1 MISPDALAWFA
12 SAGLRP
18 LWTGLHSRLLRNG
31 RSVGGRLTLTGLDPA
46 QQDALG
52 RLLGR
57 AVAARDTVDVSALE
71 KLLAGAGTGVLEVV
85 ETVVGP
91 VPDRRAERSAD
102 AARRASLEE
111 FLAAQ
116 PLPVPP
122 AACWLDL
129 VRRLPLDEATRVLG
143 QAAATLHLTVGSAAR
158 PWARGELAQAVT
170 GGAHGLDDDTLLTR
184 LVLRGLAALLD
195 VEYPADSASRRA
207 LWELAGVAPDT
218 VATTVPV
225 YGLRHLDDPWL
236 RHRADEHWETHLTL
250 REVRRL
256 LPFRLAPQTVYV
268 CENPRVLEAVAEA
281 ALDVALICTMGNPTT
296 VTQALLAAVSSQPG
310 VRLAYHGD
318 FDWPGVAIAGRVIQ
332 RFSASPWCFSA
343 ADYQRAVSRGHPL
356 QQLTGRAEATP
367 WDPALAAAMTSA
379 GLAVH
384 EEAVVDDLLTDLST
398 STNA

>member
-1 MISPDALAWFA
+1 MISPDALAWFT

-18 LWTGLHSRLLRNG
+18 LWAGLHARLVRNG
-31 RSVGGRLTLTGLDPA
+31 RSVGGRLTLTDLDSS

-57 AVAARDTVDVSALE
+57 SVSVRDTVDVAALE

-91 VPDRRAERSAD
+91 VPDRRASRSAD

-116 PLPVPP
+116 PLSVPP
-122 AACWLDL
+122 AAGWLDL
-129 VRRLPLDEATRVLG
+129 VRRLPPDEARILLG
-143 QAAATLHLTVGSAAR
+143 QASTTLNLTVGSAAAAR
-158 PWARGELAQAVT
+158 PWARGELAQTVT

-184 LVLRGLAALLD
+184 LVLRGLARLLD

-207 LWELAGVAPDT
+207 LWESAGVTPDT
-218 VATTVPV
+218 VATTVPI

-236 RHRADEHWETHLTL
+236 RHRADSHWETHLTL

-310 VRLAYHGD
+310 VKLAYHGD

-332 RFSASPWCFSA
+332 RFGASPWCFSA
-343 ADYQRAVSRGHPL
+343 ADYQRAVSRGRPL
-356 QQLTGRAEATP
+356 QHLSGRAEATP
-367 WDPALAAAMTSA
+367 WDPALAAAMVSA

-384 EEAVVDDLLTDLST
+384 EEAVVDDLLAGLS
-398 STNA
+398 